1 MYNYMKKHLVILC
14 DGMADY
20 ENENG
25 LTPMKEAKK
34 PFMDMLAKY
43 GEVGLCQ
50 TVPEGMKPGSD
61 VANLSVIGYDPL
73 VCYTGRSPLE
83 ALSIGIDMKDDDVS
97 YRANLVTLSNE
108 EDFEEKTMVDY
119 SSGEIST
126 AEAKE
131 LIGYLKHILDE
142 EDRTLYAGVSYR
154 HCLVK
159 NNAEE
164 GAILTPPHDITGKKI
179 KNYLP
184 KGKNSNELIGL
195 TMRSYELLK
204 NHPINLKRIA
214 KGQNPASALWTWGEG
229 RKPALES
236 MQEKY
241 TVNGAM
247 ISAVDLLKG
256 IAIGAKMDSID
267 VEGAT
272 GNLHTNFDGK
282 AQAGIEALKTHD
294 YVYIHLE
301 APDECG
307 HQGDYNGKV
316 RSLEIIDE
324 KIIAPLYNFLQE
336 SEWDYNILICPDHA
350 TPIVKMTH
358 VSDPVPYLL
367 YEKQRNVTSK
377 IEQFN
382 EESAKNTGVLLEKGT
397 DLMKKLLGLY

>member
-1 MYNYMKKHLVILC
+1 MKKHLVILC

-20 ENENG
+20 DNENG
-25 LTPMKEAKK
+25 LTPMKQAKK
-34 PFMDMLAKY
+34 PCMDMLAKH

-50 TVPEGMKPGSD
+50 TVPLGMKPGSD

-83 ALSIGIDMKDDDVS
+83 ALSIGIDMKSDDVS
-97 YRANLVTLSNE
+97 YRANLVTLSDDE
-108 EDFEEKTMVDY
+108 IFEEKTMVDY

-126 AEAKE
+126 AESKE
-131 LIGYLKHILDE
+131 LIGYLKQILDE
-142 EDRTLYAGVSYR
+142 EGRTLYAGVSYR
-154 HCLVK
+154 PCLVK
-159 NNAEE
+159 NHAKE
-164 GAILTPPHDITGKKI
+164 GAILIPPHDITGKKI
-179 KNYLP
+179 KDYLP
-184 KGKNSNELIGL
+184 KGENSKELIAL
-195 TMRSYELLK
+195 IKRSYELLK

-214 KGQNPASALWTWGEG
+214 QGKNPASALWTWGEG

-236 MQEKY
+236 MQKKY
-241 TVNGAM
+241 GVNGAM

-267 VEGAT
+267 VDGAT

-282 AQAGIEALKTHD
+282 MQAGKEALKTYD

-307 HQGDYNGKV
+307 HQGDYDGKV

-324 KIIAPLYNFLQE
+324 KIIAPLYEFLE
-336 SEWDYNILICPDHA
+336 SSDWDYNILICPDHA
-350 TPIVKMTH
+350 TPISKMTH

-367 YEKQRNVTSK
+367 YEKHGNVSSK

-382 EESAKNTGVLLEKGT
+382 EDTAKNTGVFLSKGT
-397 DLMKKLLGLY
+397 DLMNKLLNK

>member
-1 MYNYMKKHLVILC
+1 
-14 DGMADY
+14 MADY
-20 ENENG
+20 DNENG
-25 LTPMKEAKK
+25 LTPMKQAKK
-34 PFMDMLAKY
+34 PCMDMLAKH

-50 TVPEGMKPGSD
+50 TVPLGMKPGSD

-83 ALSIGIDMKDDDVS
+83 ALSIGIDMKSDDVS
-97 YRANLVTLSNE
+97 YRANLVTLSDDE
-108 EDFEEKTMVDY
+108 IFEEKTMVDY

-126 AEAKE
+126 AESKE
-131 LIGYLKHILDE
+131 LIGYLKQILDE
-142 EDRTLYAGVSYR
+142 EGRTLYAGVSYR

-159 NNAEE
+159 NHAKE
-164 GAILTPPHDITGKKI
+164 GAILIPPHDITGKKI
-179 KNYLP
+179 KDYLP
-184 KGKNSNELIGL
+184 KGENSKELIAL
-195 TMRSYELLK
+195 IKRSYELLK

-214 KGQNPASALWTWGEG
+214 QGKNPASALWTWGEG

-236 MQEKY
+236 MQKKY
-241 TVNGAM
+241 GVNGAM

-267 VEGAT
+267 VDGAT

-282 AQAGIEALKTHD
+282 MQAGKEALKTYD

-307 HQGDYNGKV
+307 HQGDYDGKV

-324 KIIAPLYNFLQE
+324 KIIAPLYEFLE
-336 SEWDYNILICPDHA
+336 SSDWDYNILICPDHA
-350 TPIVKMTH
+350 TPISKMTH

-367 YEKQRNVTSK
+367 YEKHGNVSSK

-382 EESAKNTGVLLEKGT
+382 EDTAKNTGVFLSKGT
-397 DLMKKLLGLY
+397 DLMNKLLNK

>member
-1 MYNYMKKHLVILC
+1 MKKHLVILC

-20 ENENG
+20 DNENG
-25 LTPMKEAKK
+25 LTPMKQAKK
-34 PFMDMLAKY
+34 PCMDMLAKH

-50 TVPEGMKPGSD
+50 TVPLGMKPGSD

-83 ALSIGIDMKDDDVS
+83 ALSIGIDMKSDDVS
-97 YRANLVTLSNE
+97 YRANLVTLSDDE
-108 EDFEEKTMVDY
+108 IFEEKTMVDY

-126 AEAKE
+126 AESKE
-131 LIGYLKHILDE
+131 LIGYLKQILDE
-142 EDRTLYAGVSYR
+142 EGRTLYAGVSYR

-159 NNAEE
+159 NHAKE
-164 GAILTPPHDITGKKI
+164 GAILIPPHDITGKKI
-179 KNYLP
+179 KDYLP
-184 KGKNSNELIGL
+184 KGENSKELIAL
-195 TMRSYELLK
+195 IKRSYELLK

-214 KGQNPASALWTWGEG
+214 QGKNPASALWTWGEG

-236 MQEKY
+236 MQKKY
-241 TVNGAM
+241 GVNGAM

-267 VEGAT
+267 VDGAT

-282 AQAGIEALKTHD
+282 MQAGKEALKTYD

-307 HQGDYNGKV
+307 HQGDYDGKV

-324 KIIAPLYNFLQE
+324 KIIAPLYEFLE
-336 SEWDYNILICPDHA
+336 SSDWDYNILICPDHA
-350 TPIVKMTH
+350 TPISKMTH

-367 YEKQRNVTSK
+367 YEKHGNVSSN

-382 EESAKNTGVLLEKGT
+382 EDTAKNTGVFLSKGT
-397 DLMKKLLGLY
+397 DLMNKLLNK

>member
-1 MYNYMKKHLVILC
+1 
-14 DGMADY
+14 
-20 ENENG
+20 
-25 LTPMKEAKK
+25 
-34 PFMDMLAKY
+34 
-43 GEVGLCQ
+43 
-50 TVPEGMKPGSD
+50 
-61 VANLSVIGYDPL
+61 
-73 VCYTGRSPLE
+73 
-83 ALSIGIDMKDDDVS
+83 
-97 YRANLVTLSNE
+97 
-108 EDFEEKTMVDY
+108 
-119 SSGEIST
+119 
-126 AEAKE
+126 
-131 LIGYLKHILDE
+131 
-142 EDRTLYAGVSYR
+142 
-154 HCLVK
+154 
-159 NNAEE
+159 
-164 GAILTPPHDITGKKI
+164 
-179 KNYLP
+179 
-184 KGKNSNELIGL
+184 
-195 TMRSYELLK
+195 MRSYELLK

-214 KGQNPASALWTWGEG
+214 KGKNPASALWTWGEG

-241 TVNGAM
+241 GVNGAM

-307 HQGDYNGKV
+307 HQGDYVGKV

-336 SEWDYNILICPDHA
+336 SGWDFNILICPDHA
-350 TPIVKMTH
+350 TPIEKMTH

-367 YEKQRNVTSK
+367 YEKERNVSSK

-382 EESAKNTGVLLEKGT
+382 EESAKSTGVLLGKGT
-397 DLMKKLLGLY
+397 DLMKKLLGLF

>member
-1 MYNYMKKHLVILC
+1 MKKHLVILC

-20 ENENG
+20 DNENG
-25 LTPMKEAKK
+25 LTPMKQAKK
-34 PFMDMLAKY
+34 PCMDMLAKH

-50 TVPEGMKPGSD
+50 TVPLGMKPGSD

-83 ALSIGIDMKDDDVS
+83 ALSIGIDMKSDDVS
-97 YRANLVTLSNE
+97 YRANLVTLSDDE
-108 EDFEEKTMVDY
+108 IFEEKTMVDY

-126 AEAKE
+126 AESKE
-131 LIGYLKHILDE
+131 LIGYLKQILDE
-142 EDRTLYAGVSYR
+142 EGRTLYAGVSYR

-159 NNAEE
+159 NHAKE
-164 GAILTPPHDITGKKI
+164 GAILIPPHDITGKKI
-179 KNYLP
+179 KDYLP
-184 KGKNSNELIGL
+184 KGENSKELIAL
-195 TMRSYELLK
+195 IKRSYELLK

-214 KGQNPASALWTWGEG
+214 QGKNPASALWTWGEG

-236 MQEKY
+236 MQKKY
-241 TVNGAM
+241 GVNGAM

-267 VEGAT
+267 VDGAT

-282 AQAGIEALKTHD
+282 MQAGKEALKTYD

-307 HQGDYNGKV
+307 HQGDYDGKV

-324 KIIAPLYNFLQE
+324 KIIAPLYEFLE
-336 SEWDYNILICPDHA
+336 SSDWDYNILICPDHA
-350 TPIVKMTH
+350 TPISKMTH

-367 YEKQRNVTSK
+367 YEKHGNVSSK

-382 EESAKNTGVLLEKGT
+382 EDTAKNTGVFLSKGT
-397 DLMKKLLGLY
+397 DLMNKLLNK